1 MVSGLKLDIHKVKQ
15 MKKSMQAQTRLD
27 QICYQRILSPDF
39 AQKTTFIQ
47 RVVRLVSGG
56 AA

>member
-1 MVSGLKLDIHKVKQ
+1 

-39 AQKTTFIQ
+39 AQRPTFIQ

>member
-1 MVSGLKLDIHKVKQ
+1 MTTST
-15 MKKSMQAQTRLD
+15 QAQTRLD

-39 AQKTTFIQ
+39 AIKPSLIQ
-47 RVVRLVSGG
+47 RIKRLVSGG